1 MNPELDHVIIVA
13 TGHDGPGKMS
23 AITRAVYH
31 TGKGSVSESKMVK
44 MGGHFIC
51 VMVVSLDNVNKTA
64 LEKAMHDEISDLEV
78 QVRGWAAH
86 FSVNCSISSIHQ

>member
-1 MNPELDHVIIVA
+1 MIIVA

-64 LEKAMHDEISDLEV
+64 LEKACTTKSATLKCRCGGRLTFLSIV
-78 QVRGWAAH
+78 Q
-86 FSVNCSISSIHQ
+86 SPQSINEWTNRT